1 MGQGIIVSGP
11 SIIDDNPMIM
21 LVLAV
26 ITEDFFKQF
35 LITGRLQRFIK
46 AMFSNEICSK

>member
-11 SIIDDNPMIM
+11 SIINDNPMIM

-35 LITGRLQRFIK
+35 LITYRLKRFIK
-46 AMFSNEICSK
+46 AMISDKLCSE